1 MDMILTL
8 VLVKD
13 TGRSYK
19 YDLQKINNPSAKL
32 LHDSTCLYINKDAF
46 GDQVVPQSITMKV
59 STNEARI
66 LIPR

>member
-32 LHDSTCLYINKDAF
+32 LHDSTCLYINKSAF
-46 GDQVVPQSITMKV
+46 GDQIIPQSITMKV
-59 STNEARI
+59 SIGEPQI
-66 LIPR
+66 VIPG